1 MLENNIKY
9 SYNDITLVP
18 SILSEI
24 SHRHECVT
32 HLSNGKLPIFTAPM
46 STVVDDK
53 NFELF
58 ENNGINAILP
68 RNINIKTRI
77 DFVKKSKWVAFS
89 LNEFN
94 DIFNNADN
102 LNMWND
108 SKKLFVL
115 VDIANGHMV
124 KLYDSVRQVKSLLK
138 DKISIMVG
146 NIANPE
152 TYLAVYESGA
162 DYVRLGIGGGSGCIT
177 SSNTGIH
184 YPMASLVNETFII
197 KQRIAKDNN
206 IDINQLP
213 KIIADG
219 GIRNY
224 NDVIKALALGA
235 DYVMIGSILA
245 SLLESSAQ
253 ICYKLDNEYIELR
266 DIISISKKDNIYC
279 VETKDSFTKDNILFT
294 EKLYKKFYGM
304 ASKDGQIAINGE
316 KKKTSEG
323 ITKYLELDMSLI
335 KWVENLDSYIKSAM
349 SYLNIKDIKDINKSK
364 IIIISNNTYNSINK

>member
-162 DYVRLGIGGGSGCIT
+162 DYVRLGIGGGSGCFVRGT
-177 SSNTGIH
+177 KVTMG
-184 YPMASLVNETFII
+184 
-197 KQRIAKDNN
+197 D
-206 IDINQLP
+206 
-213 KIIADG
+213 
-219 GIRNY
+219 
-224 NDVIKALALGA
+224 
-235 DYVMIGSILA
+235 GSIKNIEDVLVGDVVKTLTGNKNVL
-245 SLLESSAQ
+245 STKEIESDKK
-253 ICYKLDNEYIELR
+253 ICINGDIECTPNHKFLV
-266 DIISISKKDNIYC
+266 INKKDIDKVN
-279 VETKDSFTKDNILFT
+279 DDNLMNYAF
-294 EKLYKKFYGM
+294 
-304 ASKDGQIAINGE
+304 
-316 KKKTSEG
+316 
-323 ITKYLELDMSLI
+323 YLEA
-335 KWVENLDSYIKSAM
+335 NA
-349 SYLNIKDIKDINKSK
+349 LNPHEHLLVKNV
-364 IIIISNNTYNSINK
+364 

>member
-1 MLENNIKY
+1 MVEFVEIVSKEIIETNEVMYDFEVEENHQY
-9 SYNDITLVP
+9 
-18 SILSEI
+18 
-24 SHRHECVT
+24 
-32 HLSNGKLPIFTAPM
+32 
-46 STVVDDK
+46 
-53 NFELF
+53 
-58 ENNGINAILP
+58 
-68 RNINIKTRI
+68 
-77 DFVKKSKWVAFS
+77 
-89 LNEFN
+89 
-94 DIFNNADN
+94 
-102 LNMWND
+102 
-108 SKKLFVL
+108 
-115 VDIANGHMV
+115 IANG
-124 KLYDSVRQVKSLLK
+124 
-138 DKISIMVG
+138 
-146 NIANPE
+146 
-152 TYLAVYESGA
+152 
-162 DYVRLGIGGGSGCIT
+162 YVVHNCIT

-279 VETKDSFTKDNILFT
+279 VETKDSFTKDNVLFT

>member
-32 HLSNGKLPIFTAPM
+32 YLSNDKLPIFTAPM

-108 SKKLFVL
+108 TKKLFVL

-162 DYVRLGIGGGSGCIT
+162 DYVRLGIGGGNGCFVRGTKVTMGDGSIKNIEDARRL
-177 SSNTGIH
+177 SNI
-184 YPMASLVNETFII
+184 MVNLG
-197 KQRIAKDNN
+197 KQNN
-206 IDINQLP
+206 IETVCLITNMDIP
-213 KIIADG
+213 
-219 GIRNY
+219 
-224 NDVIKALALGA
+224 LGNN
-235 DYVMIGSILA
+235 IGNSLEIEEAIDILT
-245 SLLESSAQ
+245 
-253 ICYKLDNEYIELR
+253 N
-266 DIISISKKDNIYC
+266 KKDN
-279 VETKDSFTKDNILFT
+279 
-294 EKLYKKFYGM
+294 
-304 ASKDGQIAINGE
+304 
-316 KKKTSEG
+316 
-323 ITKYLELDMSLI
+323 ELKSLVI
-335 KWVENLDSYIKSAM
+335 ELSSYMVSLG
-349 SYLNIKDIKDINKSK
+349 LNI
-364 IIIISNNTYNSINK
+364 SIEEGSYSTNV